1 MATQIIM
8 PAILTRFNRRADKSC
23 TVAFNTNELSPAQF
37 AILDNVYQHS
47 GFLMFKDS
55 EVNKVDEEIF
65 DSLDADLSDPTK
77 TPSKRLRSV
86 LYLNW
91 QNENKGHAEYKDYY
105 KSEME
110 RIITHYKD
118 KLD

>member
-1 MATQIIM
+1 MILI
-8 PAILTRFNRRADKSC
+8 PAILSRYGSRADNSFS
-23 TVAFNTNELSPAQF
+23 VSFVTNELSSEQ
-37 AILDNVYQHS
+37 ILSMNKLKSKY

-55 EVNKVDEEIF
+55 EVEKADTEIMNG
-65 DSLDADLSDPTK
+65 LDADLSDPSK

-86 LYLNW
+86 LYLNH
-91 QNENKGHAEYKDYY
+91 QQDSKGHTDFKDYY

-110 RIITHYKD
+110 RIIDHYKK